1 MKAAVMEGYREPLV
15 VRELA
20 DPPLPD
26 HGARIAVKANGI
38 CRSDWHTWVGD
49 WGWLGGPKLE
59 FPFVLGHEF
68 CGVVQEVGPACARFK
83 PGDRVI
89 VPFSQ
94 GEGTCEQCLGGN
106 HNLCDL
112 APSPGWSYWGGYGE
126 RVVVPYGDVN
136 LVRMPDAI
144 GFVEG
149 ASLGC
154 RFMTSFHGLIERAR
168 VRPGEW
174 VAVHGCGGIGLACVQ
189 IASAAG
195 ANVIAVDIDP
205 AKLVEARKQGAVA
218 MVNAASEDPAQ
229 AVREMTGGGAEVAVD
244 ALGVTATC
252 RNAILSLRKRGRHL
266 QIGLTGAA
274 ERGDIPTPIDIIVA
288 KELTL
293 LGSLG
298 MAPPRY
304 GTMLKIVERGRL
316 RPGALVSRTVPLEE
330 AGTVLASMDAFGTV
344 GVVVIDRY

>member
-1 MKAAVMEGYREPLV
+1 MKAAVMEGYRQPLI

-26 HGARIAVKANGI
+26 HGARVRVEANGI
-38 CRSDWHTWVGD
+38 CRSDWHTWAGD
-49 WGWLGGPKLE
+49 WVWLRALE

-68 CGVVQEVGPACARFK
+68 CGVVEEVGAASTRFK

-94 GEGTCEQCLGGN
+94 GEGACPECLSGHHNVCEN
-106 HNLCDL
+106 P
-112 APSPGWSYWGGYGE
+112 PSPGWTYWGGYGE
-126 RVVVPYGDVN
+126 RVAVPYADIN
-136 LVRMPDAI
+136 LVRLPPSI
-144 GFVEG
+144 TFVEG

-154 RFMTSFHGLIERAR
+154 RFMTAFHGLVDRAR
-168 VRPGEW
+168 VRAGEW
-174 VAVHGCGGIGLACVQ
+174 VAVHGCGGIGLSAVQ

-195 ANVIAVDIDP
+195 ANVIAVDIEP
-205 AKLVEARKQGAVA
+205 MKLEAARRQGAVHT
-218 MVNAASEDPAQ
+218 VNAATEDVVVAI
-229 AVREMTGGGAEVAVD
+229 RELTRGGAHVAVD
-244 ALGVTATC
+244 ALGVAATC
-252 RNAILSLRKRGRHL
+252 RNSILCLRKRGRHL

-274 ERGDIPTPIDIIVA
+274 ERGDIAVPIDFIVA
-288 KELTL
+288 GELTL

-304 GTMLKIVERGRL
+304 GSLLSLVERGRL

-330 AGTVLASMDAFGTV
+330 AGAVLASMDDFGTT

>member
-1 MKAAVMEGYREPLV
+1 MRAAVMDGYRQPLA

-26 HGARIAVKANGI
+26 HGARVGVKANGI

-49 WGWLGGPKLE
+49 WGWMGAPPLE

-68 CGVVQEVGPACARFK
+68 CGVIEEVGPDCARFK
-83 PGDRVI
+83 IGDRVV

-94 GEGTCEQCLGGN
+94 GEGACEQCLSGN
-106 HNLCDL
+106 HHLCDS
-112 APSPGWSYWGGYGE
+112 APSPGWTYWGGYGE
-126 RVVVPYGDVN
+126 RVAVPYADVN
-136 LVRMPDAI
+136 LVRLPD
-144 GFVEG
+144 GVDFVEG

-154 RFMTSFHGLIERAR
+154 RFMTSFHGLVDRAR
-168 VRPGEW
+168 VQPGEW
-174 VAVHGCGGIGLACVQ
+174 VAVHGCGGIGLAAVQ
-189 IASAAG
+189 IAVAAG
-195 ANVIAVDIDP
+195 AAVVAVDIDP
-205 AKLVEARKQGAVA
+205 AKLEAARKQGALA
-218 MVNAASEDPAQ
+218 TVNAETEDAPA
-229 AVREMTGGGAEVAVD
+229 AVRELTRGGAHVAVD

-252 RNAILSLRKRGRHL
+252 RNAALSLRKRGRHL

-274 ERGDIPTPIDIIVA
+274 ERGDIAVPIDLIVTN
-288 KELTL
+288 ELTL

-304 GTMLKIVERGRL
+304 GAMLRLVERGVL
-316 RPGALVSRTVPLEE
+316 RPGSLVSRTVPLEE
-330 AGTVLASMDAFGTV
+330 AGDVLASMDRFATL

>member
-1 MKAAVMEGYREPLV
+1 MKAAAMEGYRTPLV
-15 VRELA
+15 MRELP

-26 HGARIAVKANGI
+26 HGARLTVKANGI

-49 WGWLGGPKLE
+49 WGWMGAPPLE

-68 CGVVQEVGPACARFK
+68 CGVVEETGRDCTRFR

-94 GEGTCEQCLGGN
+94 GEGTCEQCLGGH
-106 HNLCDL
+106 HNVCESGL
-112 APSPGWSYWGGYGE
+112 SPGWTYWGGYGE
-126 RVVVPYGDVN
+126 RVAVPHADVN
-136 LVRMPDAI
+136 LVRLPDSVS
-144 GFVEG
+144 FTEG

-154 RFMTSFHGLIERAR
+154 RFMTSFHGLVDRAR

-174 VAVHGCGGIGLACVQ
+174 VAVHGCGGIGLAAVQ
-189 IASAAG
+189 IAAAAG
-195 ANVIAVDIDP
+195 CNVIAVDLDP
-205 AKLVEARKQGAVA
+205 VKLDAARAQGAVA
-218 MVNAASEDPAQ
+218 TVNAGSQDAPA
-229 AVREMTGGGAEVAVD
+229 AIRELTRGGAEVAVD

-252 RNAILSLRKRGRHL
+252 RNSILSLRRHGRHL

-274 ERGDIPTPIDIIVA
+274 ERGDIAVPIDRIVSY
-288 KELTL
+288 ELTL

-304 GTMLKIVERGRL
+304 GSMLKLVERGAL
-316 RPGALVSRTVPLEE
+316 RPGSLISRTVPLEQ
-330 AGTVLASMDAFGTV
+330 AGAVLASMDSFATL